1 MDGHTSSADFHDDEL
16 CNTCKDKDCKVT
28 NTKGETQVLDAKW
41 IQCDSCKGWHHGM
54 CQNLAK
60 SEVNTIIK
68 LEIKG
73 VRWFC
78 DECRSKPICANTSNT
93 DIPLVNSLDERF
105 NRIEQQMHKLTSSIT
120 SQESRLDTKLEMIE
134 KSYASVLKS
143 NTENIQKSIE
153 VNSSAKTILQKS
165 LAQTEN
171 ETRKLNAILYG
182 LPEEKDKSSA
192 EQIKEFMKHTCFQH
206 TNIPAQAF
214 RLGKILEGKTRPIKV
229 IFEDEKTKWAFITRV
244 NSSLKGENYFCKPD
258 TSKEFREQEYALRQQ
273 VKSLRSN
280 NTDISYR
287 IRSMKIQQKNPES
300 GDWVALLPTKTK
312 TTTC

>member
-1 MDGHTSSADFHDDEL
+1 
-16 CNTCKDKDCKVT
+16 
-28 NTKGETQVLDAKW
+28 
-41 IQCDSCKGWHHGM
+41 
-54 CQNLAK
+54 
-60 SEVNTIIK
+60 
-68 LEIKG
+68 
-73 VRWFC
+73 
-78 DECRSKPICANTSNT
+78 
-93 DIPLVNSLDERF
+93 
-105 NRIEQQMHKLTSSIT
+105 
-120 SQESRLDTKLEMIE
+120 
-134 KSYASVLKS
+134 
-143 NTENIQKSIE
+143 
-153 VNSSAKTILQKS
+153 
-165 LAQTEN
+165 
-171 ETRKLNAILYG
+171 
-182 LPEEKDKSSA
+182 
-192 EQIKEFMKHTCFQH
+192 MKHTCFQH

-229 IFEDEKTKWAFITRV
+229 IFEDEKAKWAFITRV